1 MNGVANQ
8 TGKRA
13 AMSLSRIL
21 SRLRKTESEGPRL
34 LDIDLCTKFH
44 RCLYVRGR
52 SRGGAISAIK
62 ALGDDV
68 AACSTEIAGNR
79 FTAQI
84 LFGGDVDL
92 NVVIEATLADN
103 TTAQVQPV
111 PATTAKGLYS
121 GTLEARFKAHVAA
134 LPGAKVIDV
143 GGRNRSKLDRSREF
157 TTADVCVLDVLP
169 GENVDVVGDA
179 HGMSALFEPESF
191 DAAYSIAVFEHLL
204 MPWRVV
210 IELNAIMKPGAIG
223 YVQTHQTIGMHDL
236 PWDFWRYS
244 NTAWDALFNEYTGF
258 EIIDRELYSPQ
269 FILPF
274 ILTPGKMDAE
284 MAAGYEGSSVL
295 FRKIG
300 PSRVEWDVPTDI
312 ISTMY
317 PA

>member
-1 MNGVANQ
+1 
-8 TGKRA
+8 
-13 AMSLSRIL
+13 MSLSRIL

-52 SRGGAISAIK
+52 SSGAAISATR
-62 ALGDDV
+62 ALGNNV
-68 AACSTEIAGNR
+68 IACSTEIEGNV

-84 LFGGDVDL
+84 LFDGEVDL
-92 NVVIEATLADN
+92 AVKVEVVFADG
-103 TTAQVQPV
+103 TTIQVQPV
-111 PATTAKGLYS
+111 PATTVRGHYA
-121 GTLEARFKAHVAA
+121 GTLEARFKAHVAT
-134 LPGAKVIDV
+134 LPRPRIIDV

-210 IELNAIMKPGAIG
+210 TELNAIMKPGAIG

-258 EIIDRELYSPQ
+258 EIIDRELFWPQ

-274 ILTPGKMDAE
+274 IITPGKMDAE

-300 PSRVEWDVPTDI
+300 PSRVKWDVPTDI